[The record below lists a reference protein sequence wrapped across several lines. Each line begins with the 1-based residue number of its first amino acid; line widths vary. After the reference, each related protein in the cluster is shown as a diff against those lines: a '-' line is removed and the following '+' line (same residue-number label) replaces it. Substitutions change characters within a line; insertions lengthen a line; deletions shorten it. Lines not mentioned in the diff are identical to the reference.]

1 MRGEIMNIEE
11 RFLNYISID
20 TQSDPTSTSAP
31 SKDNV
36 FELGKVLVKEMKELG
51 IQDAELNEYGIV
63 YGTYPSNGG
72 TGDIIGLIAH
82 MDTAPDYSGKD
93 IKPQK
98 VNNYDGSVITVNKNL
113 GLFLDPK
120 EFPVLNRMIGH
131 NLITTDG
138 TTLLGCDDKGGI
150 AIIMNAIQE
159 LNNNPS
165 IKHNDIKIAFT
176 PDEEVG
182 RGVDNFDVKKFGAKY
197 AYTLDG
203 DIVDEF
209 NYETFNAYEVI
220 VKITGKSIH
229 PGSAKGKLI
238 NAISVSN
245 EFDNMLPVESRPEY
259 TEGYEGFNHLHKITG
274 DATFNTMEYIV
285 RNHDFELIQ
294 KQLQDFKDI
303 TNYLNHKYGYEI
315 VTLEIKEQYR
325 NMAVEVTKYPQIIE
339 RLKNAIEAIGLKPKA
354 EAIRGGTDGSR
365 LSFMGLPTPNIGTGG
380 GNFHG
385 PLEFADITMMEQSTQ
400 VVINLV
406 KE

>member
-1 MRGEIMNIEE
+1 MNIEE